1 MEYKICDL
9 MNINRGASPRPII
22 EYLTDNGYRWLKI
35 SDFSLGDRYVYKT
48 KEYIKEEGI
57 TKTKFL
63 KKGTLILTNSA
74 TPGIPIFLGEDMC
87 LHDGF
92 LYFQNIKEEI
102 ISKEYLYYWFIFNRN
117 NIVNQANGSV
127 FKNLK
132 KEIVMNLSISL
143 PSLNTQKKVVKI
155 LDSITRKIET
165 NNQTNDNLYEI
176 TNKLYEQLFVI
187 ERQDDWKEYNLQELM
202 DISNGYSYTGKEL
215 VDTSVVGMATIK
227 NFERT
232 GGFKEEGF
240 KDIEPIKAKDIH
252 YADKFDILVACT
264 DLTQNAD
271 IIGNAIMLLNIGKY
285 EKVLISM
292 DLVKILPKK
301 NKYLVF
307 SILNS
312 KEFKNFALGYK
323 TGTTVLHLNK
333 NCFKDFHIKLPDFDK
348 IENFEKVVETNYKKI
363 SYNLEKNNTLT
374 QLRNTLLPKLMNG
387 EIDLDKIEI

>member
-9 MNINRGASPRPII
+9 MNVNRGASPRPII

-92 LYFQNIKEEI
+92 LYFQNIKEKI

-132 KEIVMNLSISL
+132 KEIIMNLSISL

-155 LDSITRKIET
+155 LNNIDNKIEL
-165 NNQTNDNLYEI
+165 NNQTNDNLLELINNLYKESFSNIEEYKQADEI
-176 TNKLYEQLFVI
+176 ANITIGKTPPRSNRECFTYNEDDIKWLSISDLGKCGIYAWNTSEKLTEKAVNKYNVKVIPENTIVLSFKLTIGRIAITANKMATNEAIAHF
-187 ERQDDWKEYNLQELM
+187 NLLDNDM
-202 DISNGYSYTGKEL
+202 IYYLYSYL
-215 VDTSVVGMATIK
+215 K
-227 NFERT
+227 NFDYSKLGNT
-232 GGFKEEGF
+232 SSIATAVNSK
-240 KDIEPIKAKDIH
+240 IIKAMP
-252 YADKFDILVACT
+252 
-264 DLTQNAD
+264 
-271 IIGNAIMLLNIGKY
+271 IGI
-285 EKVLISM
+285 
-292 DLVKILPKK
+292 P
-301 NKYLVF
+301 
-307 SILNS
+307 
-312 KEFKNFALGYK
+312 
-323 TGTTVLHLNK
+323 NK
-333 NCFKDFHIKLPDFDK
+333 NSVLEFNNTVRPLFEKIKLN
-348 IENFEKVVETNYKKI
+348 EEQNM
-363 SYNLEKNNTLT
+363 TLR
-374 QLRNTLLPKLMNG
+374 QLRDTLLPKLMNG

>member
-165 NNQTNDNLYEI
+165 NNQTNDNL
-176 TNKLYEQLFVI
+176 LY
-187 ERQDDWKEYNLQELM
+187 N
-202 DISNGYSYTGKEL
+202 
-215 VDTSVVGMATIK
+215 
-227 NFERT
+227 
-232 GGFKEEGF
+232 
-240 KDIEPIKAKDIH
+240 
-252 YADKFDILVACT
+252 VA
-264 DLTQNAD
+264 
-271 IIGNAIMLLNIGKY
+271 
-285 EKVLISM
+285 
-292 DLVKILPKK
+292 
-301 NKYLVF
+301 
-307 SILNS
+307 
-312 KEFKNFALGYK
+312 
-323 TGTTVLHLNK
+323 
-333 NCFKDFHIKLPDFDK
+333 
-348 IENFEKVVETNYKKI
+348 
-363 SYNLEKNNTLT
+363 
-374 QLRNTLLPKLMNG
+374 
-387 EIDLDKIEI
+387 

>member
-22 EYLTDNGYRWLKI
+22 EYLTDSGYRWLKI
-35 SDFSLGDRYVYKT
+35 SDFSPGDRYVYKT

-165 NNQTNDNLYEI
+165 NNQTNDNLYELGDA
-176 TNKLYEQLFVI
+176 LY
-187 ERQDDWKEYNLQELM
+187 KEYYSKYENELP
-202 DISNGYSYTGKEL
+202 NGYKYLNLNEVSVNFDSKRKPMSSREREQHKGIYPYYGATSIIDYVDDYIFDDTYLLMGEDGTVKTNEGYPVLQYIWGKSCINNHTHVL
-215 VDTSVVGMATIK
+215 QGTI
-227 NFERT
+227 
-232 GGFKEEGF
+232 
-240 KDIEPIKAKDIH
+240 
-252 YADKFDILVACT
+252 
-264 DLTQNAD
+264 
-271 IIGNAIMLLNIGKY
+271 
-285 EKVLISM
+285 ISTEHLM
-292 DLVKILPKK
+292 FALRKK
-301 NKYLVF
+301 NIETL
-307 SILNS
+307 I
-312 KEFKNFALGYK
+312 
-323 TGTTVLHLNK
+323 TGAVQPKINQENMNK
-333 NCFKDFHIKLPDFDK
+333 IKIIIATDDINIKFEEQIKIIVDK
-348 IENFEKVVETNYKKI
+348 IKFNSIENI
-363 SYNLEKNNTLT
+363 TLT

-387 EIDLDKIEI
+387 KIDLNKIEV

>member
-22 EYLTDNGYRWLKI
+22 EYLTDSGYRWLKI
-35 SDFSLGDRYVYKT
+35 SDFSPGDRYVYKT

-165 NNQTNDNLYEI
+165 NNQTNDNLLELINNLYKESFSNIEEYKQADEI
-176 TNKLYEQLFVI
+176 ANITIGKTPPRSNRECFTYNEDDIKWLSISDLGKCGMYAWNTSEKLTEDSVNKYNVKVIPENTIVLSFKLTIGRIAITANKMATNEAIAHF
-187 ERQDDWKEYNLQELM
+187 NLLDNDM
-202 DISNGYSYTGKEL
+202 IYYLYSYL
-215 VDTSVVGMATIK
+215 K
-227 NFERT
+227 NFDYSKLGNT
-232 GGFKEEGF
+232 SSIATAVNSK
-240 KDIEPIKAKDIH
+240 IIKAMP
-252 YADKFDILVACT
+252 
-264 DLTQNAD
+264 
-271 IIGNAIMLLNIGKY
+271 IGIPNKHS
-285 EKVLISM
+285 VLEFNNTVRP
-292 DLVKILPKK
+292 LFKK
-301 NKYLVF
+301 
-307 SILNS
+307 
-312 KEFKNFALGYK
+312 
-323 TGTTVLHLNK
+323 
-333 NCFKDFHIKLPDFDK
+333 IKLN
-348 IENFEKVVETNYKKI
+348 EEQNM
-363 SYNLEKNNTLT
+363 TLT
-374 QLRNTLLPKLMNG
+374 QLRDNLLAKLMNG